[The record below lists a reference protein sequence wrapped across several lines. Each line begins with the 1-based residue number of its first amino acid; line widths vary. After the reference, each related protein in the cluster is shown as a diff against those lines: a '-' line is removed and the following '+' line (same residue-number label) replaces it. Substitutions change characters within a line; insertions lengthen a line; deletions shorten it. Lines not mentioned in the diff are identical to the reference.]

1 VTLVRPELLG
11 LSLVAALLLALAI
24 VAGWWRLRRLERLLG
39 GAASWRLLPAGA
51 LRFPVARLL
60 TAVAAAV
67 ALGIAAAEPER
78 PAEEPPPPTAPLDLA
93 IAVDASLSM
102 GAADALPSRILR
114 AQEVVVELADA
125 FPGARLVLVVFA
137 DWPYT
142 LVPPTDDPGVVR
154 WFAESLQA
162 DLVVDRDQGTALAAA
177 IEHASEALA
186 ARPRSPDED
195 ARRVVLLVSD
205 GGAHDESDTVLAAAR
220 AAADDGI
227 EVWTAGLGTTR
238 GIELETETGPVL
250 DATGAPVITQLDERL
265 LVDVAAA
272 GGGSYEDVGGE
283 RGLRSL
289 IAGLQEAN
297 PAVAPN
303 RREAPDAALLLALLA
318 LALVLGEGALDGRRR
333 VRHAARTGEAW

>member
-11 LSLVAALLLALAI
+11 LSLVAALIVALAI

-60 TAVAAAV
+60 AAVAAAV
-67 ALGIAAAEPER
+67 ALGLAAAEPER
-78 PAEEPPPPTAPLDLA
+78 PAEEPAPPAAPLDVA
-93 IAVDASLSM
+93 VAVDASLSM
-102 GAADALPSRILR
+102 GAADAVPSRILR
-114 AQEVVVELADA
+114 AQEVVAELADA
-125 FPGARLVLVVFA
+125 LPGARLVLVVFA

-186 ARPRSPDED
+186 ARPRAE

-205 GGAHDESDTVLAAAR
+205 GGAHDESDTVLEAAR
-220 AAADDGI
+220 AAADDGV

-250 DATGAPVITQLDERL
+250 DATGAPVVTQLDERL
-265 LVDVAAA
+265 LVDIAAA
-272 GGGSYEDVGGE
+272 GGGSYEDVGSE

-289 IAGLQEAN
+289 IAGLQDAS
-297 PAVAPN
+297 ASVAAE
-303 RREAPDAALLLALLA
+303 RREAPDTALLLALLA
-318 LALVLGEGALDGRRR
+318 LVLVLAEGALDGRRR